1 MAQPQA
7 ETQTQDKA
15 PDKDKEAATG
25 RVKKRERKN
34 ISTGVVHVNAS
45 FNNTIVTVTDMQG
58 NTISWSSAGAHGF
71 KGSRKSTP
79 YAAQVTADAA
89 ARKAQEHG
97 LKTVLVLVKGPGTGR
112 ESALRALQ
120 AAGLVVTSIKDVTPV
135 PHNGC
140 RPPKRRRV

>member
-7 ETQTQDKA
+7 KSK
-15 PDKDKEAATG
+15 DKDAAAG
-25 RVKKRERKN
+25 RIKKRERKN
-34 ISTGVVHVNAS
+34 ISAGVVHVNAS
-45 FNNTIVTVTDMQG
+45 FNNTIVTISDMQG

-71 KGSRKSTP
+71 KGSRKATP

-97 LKTVLVLVKGPGTGR
+97 LKNVLVEVKGPGTGR

-120 AAGLVVTSIKDVTPV
+120 AVGLVVSSIKDITPV

>member
-1 MAQPQA
+1 MAQ
-7 ETQTQDKA
+7 T
-15 PDKDKEAATG
+15 KEANAA

-34 ISTGVVHVNAS
+34 ISTGVAHVNAS
-45 FNNTIVTVTDMQG
+45 FNNTIITITDTQG
-58 NTISWSSAGAHGF
+58 NTVSWSSAGHHGF

-79 YAAQVTADAA
+79 YAAQVTAEDAG
-89 ARKAQEHG
+89 RKAQEHG
-97 LKTVLVLVKGPGTGR
+97 MKTLAVLVKGPGAGR

-120 AAGLVVTSIKDVTPV
+120 TVGFQITSIKDVTPV

>member
-1 MAQPQA
+1 MAQAQA
-7 ETQTQDKA
+7 SST
-15 PDKDKEAATG
+15 DKDAG

-97 LKTVLVLVKGPGTGR
+97 LKTVLVEVNGPGTGR

-120 AAGLVVTSIKDVTPV
+120 ACGLVVTSIKDVTPV

>member
-7 ETQTQDKA
+7 KT
-15 PDKDKEAATG
+15 KDKEASAG
-25 RVKKRERKN
+25 RIKKRERKN
-34 ISTGVVHVNAS
+34 ISAGVVHVNAS
-45 FNNTIVTVTDMQG
+45 FNNTIVTISDMQG
-58 NTISWSSAGAHGF
+58 NTVSWSSAGAHGF

-97 LKTVLVLVKGPGTGR
+97 LKTVLVVVKGPGTGR

-120 AAGLVVTSIKDVTPV
+120 AVGLVVTSIKDVTPV

>member
-1 MAQPQA
+1 MAQA
-7 ETQTQDKA
+7 QTN
-15 PDKDKEAATG
+15 DKEGA
-25 RVKKRERKN
+25 RIKKRERKN

-97 LKTVLVLVKGPGTGR
+97 LKTVLVEVNGPGTGR

-120 AAGLVVTSIKDVTPV
+120 ACGLVVTAIKDVTPV

-140 RPPKRRRV
+140 RPPTRRRV

>member
-1 MAQPQA
+1 MAQAQA
-7 ETQTQDKA
+7 TN
-15 PDKDKEAATG
+15 KDEGA

-34 ISTGVVHVNAS
+34 ISAGVVHVNAS

-97 LKTVLVLVKGPGTGR
+97 LKTVLVEVNGPGTGR

-120 AAGLVVTSIKDVTPV
+120 ACGLVVTAIKDVTPV